1 MKIKLKRGLS
11 SNITTVNLDQG
22 EPAWCTDTG
31 KLYIGDGTSNI
42 LVNPDGGTATE
53 AAKLSVARTI
63 SLDGDAS
70 GNVSFDG
77 SADVTLSVTVAD
89 DSHNHVI
96 SNIDGLQT
104 ALDGKLSTSLKGAN
118 NGLAELDSNGKIP
131 SAQLPSF
138 VDDVLEFESQSNF
151 PATGE
156 SGKIYIAIDTG
167 KTYRWSGSVYT
178 VISETIAL
186 GETSTTAYRGDYGKI
201 AYTHSQSAHA
211 PADAT
216 KNDTDA
222 NLKNRANHTGTQLAS
237 TISDFA
243 DTVRGVVLTGLSTA
257 ATTAI
262 TASDTIL
269 VALGKLQGQIG
280 LKANTASPTFTG
292 TPKTTTA
299 PKGTNTTQIASTAYV
314 MTALEDYVKTTDTID
329 GGTF

>member
-11 SNITTVNLDQG
+11 SNITAVNLDQG

-31 KLYIGDGTSNI
+31 KLYVGDGTSNV

-53 AAKLSVARTI
+53 AAKLSVPRTI

-70 GNVSFDG
+70 GSVSFDG
-77 SADVTLSVTVAD
+77 STDVTLSVTVAD

-96 SNIDGLQT
+96 SDVDGLQD

-118 NGLAELDSNGKIP
+118 SGLAELDSNGKIP
-131 SAQLPSF
+131 TTQLPSF
-138 VDDVLEFESQSNF
+138 VDDVLEYASQSNF

-156 SGKIYIAIDTG
+156 TGKIYIAIDTE

-186 GETSTTAYRGDYGKI
+186 GETSTTAYRGDYGKT

-211 PADAT
+211 PSDAT

-222 NLKNRANHTGTQLAS
+222 NLKSRSNHSGTQLAN

-243 DTVRGVVLTGLSTA
+243 DTVRGVALTGLSTA
-257 ATTAI
+257 TSTVISAT
-262 TASDTIL
+262 DTLL

-280 LKANTASPTFTG
+280 LKASTASPTLTG
-292 TPKTTTA
+292 VPKSTTA
-299 PKGTNTTQIASTAYV
+299 TKGNNTTQIATTAYV
-314 MTALEDYVKTTDTID
+314 MTALGDYITTTDTID